1 MPMNLRRPSSSEHP
15 SHRPLNRREKQFQ
28 HSLTRLHSHPALTN
42 APQLDSTQFQT
53 NQQPLSSDVIQAL
66 FNDLVR
72 RELGVTPKNIS
83 NPTPEINI
91 HLNQHLATSRAIAEK
106 PSLSQPAFIQR
117 LSTGHST
124 SKLGDKQLI
133 QKVVEE
139 PINAPFRIPNAH
151 ELHLAIQNARNDNNN
166 RQKSNFKSLTNYDQ
180 ANDSNNTLPE
190 TLIMT
195 RRRARR
201 GSKREIDNDL
211 RPSTRKKLR
220 RSSRLE
226 QRDTSSDF
234 ANSQT
239 PSLPN
244 DSLDLG
250 HVARSSR
257 SKRSPSGPQSQCCF
271 CPPPNL
277 FNGEELGSELIGP
290 FVDLQGRARLFVH
303 FDCACWAPQVYAE
316 PGTGQLKRVFE
327 EYNRGRQLKCN
338 DCGHRGATIG
348 CYVQRCKKVFHFR
361 CLQRAGACR
370 VERFFVAFCKNHAK
384 LSTKRSYQILME
396 AATIA
401 DVAAAQ
407 RREDTTFGLDAPHSR
422 YTCLRRRETEVIFS
436 KRWNVCSHLGVYENE
451 TVVFSHRRKLILG
464 KHDALR
470 ASDRI
475 QAIRKSVLD
484 IATGKL
490 AYASVAGKNLNQGP
504 SSATEA
510 RAALNSRENTSLLLL
525 RNLRKAPKWTKETI
539 QYVKRLPMADVAATE
554 TTKAVKES
562 SQADPSHEL
571 PDKEID
577 KPDDMDPVKNVPTD
591 QHAEGSTKQNLKD
604 GSEVREAHEGEENV
618 IKSNLKDTEMTEPNN
633 DSHNP
638 ANDDSQSHEK
648 RTVNDTAGD
657 TEAPQGSEVEPS
669 APLPSFRRT
678 FRRYKSS
685 RANQLERS
693 MTKNVDDLV
702 QNENIANGELMETSQ
717 QPIPQEANPD
727 AIRKDVTNEISNIVS
742 PSKEIDVNNVLFH
755 DSQNIIKKKKS
766 AWEVFLED
774 HLPEERKLRPQDSE
788 ADSLRNMARLW
799 SLMSVKEREEY
810 EKLSQL
816 DARASDGVDGNEGI
830 PNGAERSPYVSHQSR
845 GKGSSSLASGRNGTN
860 IGFFRQRKQATNE
873 RKSSKPVST
882 SEPSRMNR
890 GPPQSVPLPRPRH
903 AGRLRNGKTRDSED
917 EPMDWEKM
925 FPVDIN
931 STSFDASSDEGE
943 AGSHENRRV
952 RRPPRRNPNYD

>member
-1 MPMNLRRPSSSEHP
+1 MNLRRHSSSEHP
-15 SHRPLNRREKQFQ
+15 SRRPLNRREKHFQ
-28 HSLTRLHSHPALTN
+28 HSLRRLHSHPALTN
-42 APQLDSTQFQT
+42 APQLESTQFQA
-53 NQQPLSSDVIQAL
+53 NQETLPSDVIQAL

-72 RELGVTPKNIS
+72 RELGVTPKNTS
-83 NPTPEINI
+83 NPTAEINI
-91 HLNQHLATSRAIAEK
+91 HLNQHLATSRAAAEK
-106 PSLSQPAFIQR
+106 PSLSQPSFIQR

-124 SKLGDKQLI
+124 SNLGDKKI
-133 QKVVEE
+133 IEKVVEK
-139 PINAPFRIPNAH
+139 PINATFHIPNAH
-151 ELHLAIQNARNDNNN
+151 QVHLAIQNARNEKND
-166 RQKSNFKSLTNYDQ
+166 RQKSNFKSVTNYEQ
-180 ANDSNNTLPE
+180 GNDSNNILPE
-190 TLIMT
+190 TRIMT

-201 GSKREIDNDL
+201 GSLREHDNDL
-211 RPSTRKKLR
+211 GQSARKKLR

-234 ANSQT
+234 ANSRT
-239 PSLPN
+239 PSLPD
-244 DSLDLG
+244 DSQDLG
-250 HVARSSR
+250 HVTRSSR
-257 SKRSPSGPQSQCCF
+257 PKHGVSGPQSQCCF

-277 FNGEELGSELIGP
+277 FNGKELGSELIGP

-436 KRWNVCSHLGVYENE
+436 KIWNVCSHPGVYENE

-490 AYASVAGKNLNQGP
+490 AYASVAGKNLDQGP

-539 QYVKRLPMADVAATE
+539 QYVKRLPMADVATTE
-554 TTKAVKES
+554 TTNALKES
-562 SQADPSHEL
+562 SQADPNPEL
-571 PDKEID
+571 PNMKTDKSQE
-577 KPDDMDPVKNVPTD
+577 MDPIKNMPTD
-591 QHAEGSTKQNLKD
+591 EHEEGSTKPNWKD
-604 GSEVREAHEGEENV
+604 GCEVRESGENEEDK
-618 IKSNLKDTEMTEPNN
+618 IKSNVKDTEMTKPNE
-633 DSHNP
+633 DSPNL
-638 ANDDSQSHEK
+638 AKEDSQSHDK
-648 RTVNDTAGD
+648 RASNETTGD
-657 TEAPQGSEVEPS
+657 TETQQGDEIEPS

-678 FRRYKSS
+678 FRRYKNK
-685 RANQLERS
+685 RTNQLQPETENVNNLVPTENITNAESEKTTERS
-693 MTKNVDDLV
+693 
-702 QNENIANGELMETSQ
+702 
-717 QPIPQEANPD
+717 IPEEVNLD
-727 AIRKDVTNEISNIVS
+727 AKRNDVTNEISNSVS
-742 PSKEIDVNNVLFH
+742 PFKETNFDHVSV
-755 DSQNIIKKKKS
+755 QNGESVIKKKKS
-766 AWEVFLED
+766 AWEIFLDE
-774 HLPEERKLRPQDSE
+774 HLPKERKLRPQDSE
-788 ADSLRNMARLW
+788 ADALRNMARLW

-816 DARASDGVDGNEGI
+816 DANTNEGADGKEGI
-830 PNGAERSPYVSHQSR
+830 PNGGSTYVSHQSR
-845 GKGSSSLASGRNGTN
+845 GKGSSSLGSGKNATN
-860 IGFFRQRKQATNE
+860 VGFFRQRKQATNE
-873 RKSSKPVST
+873 RKSSKPTSI

-890 GPPQSVPLPRPRH
+890 RPPTSVPLPRSRH

-931 STSFDASSDEGE
+931 STSFDASSDDGE
-943 AGSHENRRV
+943 AGIHENRRV